1 MQKKTRNILSYAFW
15 LVLAV
20 VLVWLSLRSVD
31 WKQFGEALSQC
42 NWAWIAVGFC
52 AALVVFYVRALRWR
66 MQLLPFDSRS
76 SIRTSFNAYNIC
88 MVVNLILPRVGE
100 VVRCGY
106 VVRRSSVDENGKR
119 RITLD
124 KALGT
129 MLVDRVWDILS
140 LLIVALLVAFSMW
153 DKSGSFFQDSL
164 FSALLGKVNVLWI
177 VLGVLV
183 ICGAAVYLAWRFR
196 EKNKFWAKVWDI
208 VKGMRDGV
216 LSCLHMRNGW
226 LFIVYTVL
234 IWALYWFMCVC
245 AVKAVSGIEAFSV
258 LHPSDALLIM
268 FAGSVSSIIPVP
280 GGFGAYHAVVSGVL
294 SAVWGIPFGTAMIFA
309 TLTHETQVIATAVA
323 GIWSYLDESF
333 FRKKKSC

>member
-1 MQKKTRNILSYAFW
+1 MQKKTRNILSYVFW
-15 LVLAV
+15 MALAV
-20 VLVWLSLRSVD
+20 VLVWFSLRSVD

-42 NWAWIAVGFC
+42 NWAWIAVGFA
-52 AALVVFYVRALRWR
+52 AALAVFYVRALRWR
-66 MQLLPFDSRS
+66 MQLLPFDPETSV
-76 SIRTSFNAYNIC
+76 RTNFNAYNIC

-106 VVRRSSVDENGKR
+106 VVKRSSVDENGKR

-129 MLVDRVWDILS
+129 MVVDRVWDILS
-140 LLIVALLVAFSMW
+140 LAIVALLVAFSMW
-153 DKSGSFFQDSL
+153 DKSGSFFKDSL
-164 FSALLGKVNVLWI
+164 FSALLGKVNAIWI
-177 VLGVLV
+177 VLAVLV
-183 ICGAAVYLAWRFR
+183 LCAVFVYLAWRFR
-196 EKNKFWAKVWDI
+196 EKNRFWAKVWVV
-208 VKGMRDGV
+208 VKGMRDGL
-216 LSCLHMRNGW
+216 LSCMHMRHGW

-234 IWALYWFMCVC
+234 IWGLYWFMCVC
-245 AVKAVSGIEAFSV
+245 AIKAVAGIEAFSV

-294 SAVWGIPFGTAMIFA
+294 TAVWGIPFGTAMIFA

-323 GIWSYLDESF
+323 GIRSYLDESF
-333 FRKKKSC
+333 FRKKNSC